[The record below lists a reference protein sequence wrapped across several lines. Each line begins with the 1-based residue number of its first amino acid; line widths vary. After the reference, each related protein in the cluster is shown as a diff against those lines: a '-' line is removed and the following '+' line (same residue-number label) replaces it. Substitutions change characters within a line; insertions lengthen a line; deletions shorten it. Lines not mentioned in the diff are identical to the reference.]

1 MEDVSLVNKIP
12 DNKIISIQNSEYTL
26 FGSQKNKK
34 RKDFW
39 FSYHEQ
45 SYNSN
50 YGWLA
55 FLNEDKIFFN
65 STNQSPPSC
74 KSDKHE
80 GWFVSLN
87 DMFAYDENNSRLSCK
102 NGKVSTAIN
111 SYGGI
116 TSAGVYIPKSNSVGA
131 CSSGDSAVTF
141 RSTSCGTEMYK
152 GIYLKNTL
160 IGGMTTF
167 KDNIYISI
175 SGEKG
180 SSNLDSKGNFKK
192 TDNLITGKPGYKLD
206 DSSSSAVNVEVKSH
220 MRIQ

>member
-1 MEDVSLVNKIP
+1 ML
-12 DNKIISIQNSEYTL
+12 NS
-26 FGSQKNKK
+26 
-34 RKDFW
+34 DP
-39 FSYHEQ
+39 
-45 SYNSN
+45 
-50 YGWLA
+50 
-55 FLNEDKIFFN
+55 IFFN
-65 STNQSPPSC
+65 ASERYPPSC
-74 KSDKHE
+74 KNDKHE
-80 GWFVSLN
+80 GWKININQVY
-87 DMFAYDENNSRLSCK
+87 AYDENNQRKGCVH
-102 NGKVSTAIN
+102 GKVSTAIH

-116 TSAGVYIPKSNSVGA
+116 TSAGIYIPQQKGA
-131 CSSGDSAVTF
+131 TGGANITCGSGSSAVIF

-160 IGGMTTF
+160 VGGITSF

-206 DSSSSAVNVEVKSH
+206 DSSSPAVNVEVKSH